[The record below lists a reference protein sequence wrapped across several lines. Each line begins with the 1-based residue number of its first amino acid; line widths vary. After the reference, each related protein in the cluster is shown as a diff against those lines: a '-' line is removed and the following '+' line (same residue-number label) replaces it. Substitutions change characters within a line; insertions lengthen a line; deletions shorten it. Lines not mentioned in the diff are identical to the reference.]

1 MTLRRTPT
9 HLLQLF
15 EVFFRGKELLT
26 RELFLEWS
34 EGFDA
39 VRLEKTLGV
48 RALRRFLRDSLRA
61 LLVKPEVESHLSHG
75 IKGDAGF
82 SCSGIRKG
90 ERHRAVG
97 LFFGVEVMCEVCER
111 LRRL

>member
-1 MTLRRTPT
+1 MTIRRTPT

-39 VRLEKTLGV
+39 VRLGKRWRSARCEGFF
-48 RALRRFLRDSLRA
+48 AIACEPSL
-61 LLVKPEVESHLSHG
+61 
-75 IKGDAGF
+75 
-82 SCSGIRKG
+82 
-90 ERHRAVG
+90 
-97 LFFGVEVMCEVCER
+97 
-111 LRRL
+111 